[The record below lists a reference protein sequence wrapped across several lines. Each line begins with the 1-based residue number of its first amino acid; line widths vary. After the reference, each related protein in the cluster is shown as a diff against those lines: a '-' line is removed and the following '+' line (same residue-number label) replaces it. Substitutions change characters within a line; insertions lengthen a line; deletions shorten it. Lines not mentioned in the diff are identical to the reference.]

1 MFFETTIGVKIKMV
15 SVVNDACVKCKTCA
29 EVCPVDA
36 FHEAENML
44 VVDPDT
50 CIDCGV
56 CISECPQEAITP
68 EDEADEKWI
77 KYAQE
82 NAKNLPNAN
91 E

>member
-1 MFFETTIGVKIKMV
+1 MA
-15 SVVNDACVKCKTCA
+15 SVVNDACIKCKAGA

-36 FHEAENML
+36 FHECETQL

-56 CISECPQEAITP
+56 CISECPQSAISN
-68 EDEADEKWI
+68 EDDAEEKWI
-77 KYAQE
+77 EFNAAQ
-82 NAKNLPNAN
+82 AKVCPNAN

>member
-1 MFFETTIGVKIKMV
+1 MV
-15 SVVNDACVKCKTCA
+15 SVVNDACVKCKSCA

-44 VVDPDT
+44 VIDPDT

-56 CISECPQEAITP
+56 CISECPQEA
-68 EDEADEKWI
+68 EADEKWI
-77 KYAQE
+77 KYAQD

-91 E
+91 D